1 MTALFPKKLHK
12 KLLDNVL
19 QWELITLTRIM
30 VQTKKKMA
38 KDLPVKGFQHL
49 LQN

>member
-19 QWELITLTRIM
+19 QWELVTDQDYGTDY
-30 VQTKKKMA
+30 KEKMA